1 MSQHPVRRDARRR
14 VDVPP
19 LILGLVL
26 APVAV
31 LAVWTSFGLTVA
43 WGPVLVVAPIALIA
57 LGVLGLVLSRHP
69 S

>member
-1 MSQHPVRRDARRR
+1 MSRHPVRGDTPRR

-19 LILGLVL
+19 LILGLALV
-26 APVAV
+26 PVAA
-31 LAVWTSFGLTVA
+31 LAVWTSLGLTVA
-43 WGPVLVVAPIALIA
+43 WGPVLVGAPIALIV